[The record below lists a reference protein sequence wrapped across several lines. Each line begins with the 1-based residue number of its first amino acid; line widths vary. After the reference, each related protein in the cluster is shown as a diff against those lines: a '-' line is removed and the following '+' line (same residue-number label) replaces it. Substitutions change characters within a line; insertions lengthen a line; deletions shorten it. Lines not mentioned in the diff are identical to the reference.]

1 MARFR
6 ARLSSVLDSYCSCKE
21 RHLLRDQSIAV
32 VLSNSPTS
40 KENYSGR
47 TLVWVRARAS
57 KGLDHTNQR
66 TRIGGWLEL
75 VTR

>member
-47 TLVWVRARAS
+47 TLVWVRAR
-57 KGLDHTNQR
+57 G
-66 TRIGGWLEL
+66 
-75 VTR
+75 